1 MEIIFERIV
10 RDHARQRTNISG
22 EQEGMSWDWASRQFE
37 AAKTCWYS
45 PKVPITV
52 AALQEEPV
60 NNFTIH
66 CFLLWLLVCR
76 KRAPQEVAGLK
87 RRILSAGLNPR
98 NLALAKTALKG
109 LEDTGPSIK
118 QQSKAFFKIAKMDS
132 FFKGKMNRSSSM
144 NNGFDKQPSS
154 ILNESKAGF
163 ILPGK
168 GIMLSP
174 EKIRNRKSVRQY
186 LTIQRKQSLAV
197 HQEESAKTGD
207 FFLKRSKSICCVNPQ
222 KQIVFLKNKS
232 KLESEVLTKFL
243 KRRDFDPT
251 LVFGAKRN
259 KAAFTTF
266 VDANNRVSIMQKQQ
280 DFSGLRAITQFGK
293 SDSKQ
298 NSSSK
303 GSKFMIEGRR
313 MCVKAALAFNPL
325 NLSSGGANL
334 TEHAG
339 RVSLIDPGSLEFPR
353 LDSVFSFTRS
363 GGPKKKI
370 FLSNEEI
377 SGDSDSEEK
386 FEISWVSSGTIEINP
401 DQFERFLKLI
411 TFPMLRIGLS
421 FIKSSDYHRYMEW
434 LENQSHNNDHHKL
447 VRNSLQ
453 AKLARIRIISL
464 SKTFH
469 VDFLLKIR
477 LAETNSAPQ
486 LIYCPLYKSFKFVML
501 FEPADFSQKHKEGIE
516 DSFDQHFSSLFD
528 IASSKFI
535 TTEDDELF
543 GEALEISKVPDYL
556 STPKVRVFLGHVLRT
571 NIQPNNGY
579 FERFLNLISVR
590 EDPDYFCYRPSLF
603 QNFQHVLT
611 NKDRFHKIHLFPE
624 PLPETP
630 YPLETYF
637 FEKLV
642 VVSLQPQ
649 MKYSMFQFQ
658 IKVDENIVKLPPVEG
673 LTIPSKLTSFPFD
686 VSSFIQNKGKY
697 VNQLQSANYTRKNAL
712 PSCKAKGFWEETFLR
727 LFPIAGKLDVVFSI
741 KQNTI
746 FSSCNSETGVSV
758 LNLINLRNRFDLYNL
773 PLPNSQYDIQV
784 GYVYSRHLTFLILL
798 WKLQR
803 RFWVSSQLK
812 EKSQEDLQK
821 TLHDLFRGKEPFSFY
836 NKFIIRRIRNG
847 VSISCLVNIFR
858 FDQTENFLFDFSIV
872 RNKAF
877 IPKRHLL
884 DSETLRSFTG
894 WSFDSSLTSAKQIE
908 AISFLMENLVVCKNC
923 IFPKLGFNC
932 TENPNQF
939 VFLKV
944 VGSKI
949 FLKEQIVLFK
959 FLSRK
964 VIRIRNYLA
973 ILSVFDI
980 PELKETWFHFYFPR
994 TRMTFYTRLATSR
1007 FKLLHYFRDFDLT
1020 QLVDVIPNYHKSSMF
1035 KTQGFPLLR
1044 LGHSTKLVIHEL
1056 IFYKVCMELHS
1067 LFIVSLMPNDGPGQ
1081 ATSESWLNP
1090 KRYWIILK
1098 RFRFCG
1104 TEELL
1109 KISIDA
1115 AVALLSYQKRGHYT
1129 RQELSSIAKQLV
1141 ELCIED
1147 PQIYKRYRRNTKLL
1161 TKAVT
1166 LSLEVVL
1173 WPKPKIL
1180 TITRNRK
1187 RTITVKI
1194 FDSST
1199 KISTVTE
1206 LDKTE
1211 LEEFNVFE
1219 RDLLEPKV
1227 SLSLRQRLM
1236 QVIKMKGLLGPEPT
1250 SKIEVV

>member
-1 MEIIFERIV
+1 M
-10 RDHARQRTNISG
+10 
-22 EQEGMSWDWASRQFE
+22 
-37 AAKTCWYS
+37 
-45 PKVPITV
+45 
-52 AALQEEPV
+52 
-60 NNFTIH
+60 
-66 CFLLWLLVCR
+66 
-76 KRAPQEVAGLK
+76 
-87 RRILSAGLNPR
+87 
-98 NLALAKTALKG
+98 
-109 LEDTGPSIK
+109 
-118 QQSKAFFKIAKMDS
+118 
-132 FFKGKMNRSSSM
+132 
-144 NNGFDKQPSS
+144 
-154 ILNESKAGF
+154 
-163 ILPGK
+163 
-168 GIMLSP
+168 
-174 EKIRNRKSVRQY
+174 
-186 LTIQRKQSLAV
+186 
-197 HQEESAKTGD
+197 
-207 FFLKRSKSICCVNPQ
+207 
-222 KQIVFLKNKS
+222 
-232 KLESEVLTKFL
+232 
-243 KRRDFDPT
+243 
-251 LVFGAKRN
+251 
-259 KAAFTTF
+259 
-266 VDANNRVSIMQKQQ
+266 
-280 DFSGLRAITQFGK
+280 
-293 SDSKQ
+293 
-298 NSSSK
+298 
-303 GSKFMIEGRR
+303 
-313 MCVKAALAFNPL
+313 KAALAFNPL
-325 NLSSGGANL
+325 NISSSGANL

-370 FLSNEEI
+370 FLSNEDI
-377 SGDSDSEEK
+377 SEDSDSEEK
-386 FEISWVSSGTIEINP
+386 FEVSWVSSGTIEINP
-401 DQFERFLKLI
+401 DQFERFIKLM
-411 TFPMLRIGLS
+411 TFPMLRLGLN

-434 LENQSHNNDHHKL
+434 LESQAHKNDYHKP
-447 VRNSLQ
+447 VRTSLQ
-453 AKLARIRIISL
+453 ARLARIRIISL

-469 VDFLLKIR
+469 IDFFLNIR
-477 LAETNSAPQ
+477 LVETKSVPKF
-486 LIYCPLYKSFKFVML
+486 IYCPFYKSFKFEMF
-501 FEPADFSQKHKEGIE
+501 FEPADFNEKHKEGID

-528 IASSKFI
+528 IASSQLI

-543 GEALEISKVPDYL
+543 GEALEISKVPKYL
-556 STPKVRVFLGHVLRT
+556 STTEVRLFLGHVLRK
-571 NIQPNNGY
+571 NIQPSAGY
-579 FERFLNLISVR
+579 FERFLNLISIK
-590 EDPDYFCYRPSLF
+590 EEPDYFCFRPSLF

-611 NKDRFHKIHLFPE
+611 NKNKFQKINLLPD
-624 PLPETP
+624 PLPETL

-642 VVSLQPQ
+642 VVALQPQ
-649 MKYSMFQFQ
+649 MKYSLFQFH
-658 IKVDENIVKLPPVEG
+658 IKVDENIVNLPPVEG
-673 LTIPSKLTSFPFD
+673 LTIPSKLASFPFD
-686 VSSFIQNKGKY
+686 VSSYIQNRGNY
-697 VNQLQSANYTRKNAL
+697 ITQLQNANYTRKKAIS
-712 PSCKAKGFWEETFLR
+712 SCKAKGFWEETFLR

-746 FSSCNSETGVSV
+746 FSTCNSEKGVSV
-758 LNLINLRNRFDLYNL
+758 LNLINLKNRFDLYNL
-773 PLPNSQYDIQV
+773 PLPNFQYDIQV

-803 RFWVSSQLK
+803 RFWESSQVK

-821 TLHDLFRGKEPFSFY
+821 TLHGLFRGKRPFSFY
-836 NKFIIRRIRNG
+836 NKFIIRRIRKG

-858 FDQTENFLFDFSIV
+858 FDQTENFLFDFSII
-872 RNKAF
+872 RNKEF

-884 DSETLRSFTG
+884 DSETLRSISG
-894 WSFDSSLTSAKQIE
+894 WSFDSSLTSAEQIE

-923 IFPKLGFNC
+923 IFPKLGLNC
-932 TENPNQF
+932 TEDPNQF

-949 FLKEQIVLFK
+949 ILKKQIVLFK
-959 FLSRK
+959 FVSRK

-1007 FKLLHYFRDFDLT
+1007 FKLLYYFRDFDLT
-1020 QLVDVIPNYHKSSMF
+1020 QLIDVTPNYHKSSMF

-1056 IFYKVCMELHS
+1056 IFYKVCIELHS

-1115 AVALLSYQKRGHYT
+1115 AVALLSYQKKGHYT
-1129 RQELSSIAKQLV
+1129 RQELASIAKQLV

-1147 PQIYKRYRRNTKLL
+1147 PQIYKRYRRNSKLL

-1173 WPKPKIL
+1173 WPKPKII

-1187 RTITVKI
+1187 RTITVKV
-1194 FDSST
+1194 FDFST

-1219 RDLLEPKV
+1219 RDLLEPKA
-1227 SLSLRQRLM
+1227 SLPLRQRLM
-1236 QVIKMKGLLGPEPT
+1236 QIIKLKGILGPEPP
-1250 SKIEVV
+1250 SKIEIV